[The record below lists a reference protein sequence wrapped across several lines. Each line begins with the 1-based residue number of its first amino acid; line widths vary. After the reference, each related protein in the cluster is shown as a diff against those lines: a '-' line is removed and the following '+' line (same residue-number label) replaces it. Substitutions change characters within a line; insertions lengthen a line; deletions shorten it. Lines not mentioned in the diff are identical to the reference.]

1 VWRHYMP
8 WCTPDSI
15 NDSRIMSTKQDE
27 STAFDP
33 SRRKLC
39 PDGSCIGLIGSDG
52 KCTVCGTLG
61 ASGSGE
67 TPAAGPPALPTPEP
81 EREIYGEAGSEATS
95 SAIAS
100 NAEEGFDPNAGSA
113 LTMPVSA

>member
-1 VWRHYMP
+1 
-8 WCTPDSI
+8 
-15 NDSRIMSTKQDE
+15 MSTKQDE

-52 KCTVCGTLG
+52 KCTVCGRLG

-81 EREIYGEAGSEATS
+81 EREIDGEAGSEATS

-100 NAEEGFDPNAGSA
+100 NAEEGFDPNRRLCPDDACIGVIGSDNKCS
-113 LTMPVSA
+113 VCGRRG